1 MNLEQKKVSD
11 MLARV
16 AFRIELVQ
24 LDYSIGK

>member
-16 AFRIELVQ
+16 TFRIELVQ